1 MHDLM
6 FYSDPEWRDKH
17 HGARVCSFIHEAG
30 GRSRAEK
37 EIPNMDKS
45 SRFLCMKTVVFTEK
59 QKRLET

>member
-1 MHDLM
+1 
-6 FYSDPEWRDKH
+6 
-17 HGARVCSFIHEAG
+17 VCSFVHEAG

-45 SRFLCMKTVVFTEK
+45 SSHRRLKTVVFTEN